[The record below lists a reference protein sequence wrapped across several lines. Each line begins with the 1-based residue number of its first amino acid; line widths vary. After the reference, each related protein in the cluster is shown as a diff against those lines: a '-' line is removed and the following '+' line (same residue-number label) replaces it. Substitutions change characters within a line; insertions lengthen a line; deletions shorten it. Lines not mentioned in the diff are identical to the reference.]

1 MTLKQTAKML
11 IQLSAYNMKIIFANK
26 FIWFLLAAFIF
37 YAIFMFTSAWEG
49 SVLNEGLMYNL
60 LLFPCILLI
69 FYPTVFGIQND
80 EDNRILEILFGI
92 PNYKY
97 KVWGVRLLL
106 IYICIFFAL
115 ILFGYIGNYLLYP
128 INPFSMTVQ
137 LMFPALFLGNL
148 AFLVSTITRSGN
160 GTAVI
165 MIILG
170 IAIFFMSN
178 RTLRSSPWDVLLNP
192 FQIEQGLHPAIWE
205 NYILQNR
212 IFLIV
217 GAVVWFLAG
226 LLNLQKRERFV

>member
-1 MTLKQTAKML
+1 MTFKQTTKML

-37 YAIFMFTSAWEG
+37 FAIFMFTAAWNG
-49 SVLNEGLMYNL
+49 TVLNEGLMYNL

-97 KVWGVRLLL
+97 KVWGIRLLL
-106 IYICIFFAL
+106 IYIIIFFTL
-115 ILFGYIGNYLLYP
+115 IVFSYIGNYLLYP
-128 INPFSMTVQ
+128 ISPLGMVAQ

-165 MIILG
+165 MIIL
-170 IAIFFMSN
+170 SN
-178 RTLRSSPWDVLLNP
+178 GYLSSSPWDVLLNP

-205 NYILQNR
+205 TYILQNR

-217 GAVVWFLAG
+217 GSIVWFLFG

>member
-1 MTLKQTAKML
+1 MTFKQTTKML
-11 IQLSAYNMKIIFANK
+11 MQLSAYNMKIIFANK

-37 YAIFMFTSAWEG
+37 YAIFMFTSAWNG
-49 SVLNEGLMYNL
+49 DVTNEGLMYNL

-106 IYICIFFAL
+106 IYVAIFFAL
-115 ILFGYIGNYLLYP
+115 IVFGYIGNYLLYP
-128 INPFSMTVQ
+128 INPFDMAVQ
-137 LMFPALFLGNL
+137 LMFPALFLGTL
-148 AFLVSTITRSGN
+148 AFLVSTLTRSGN

-170 IAIFFMSN
+170 IAMFF
-178 RTLRSSPWDVLLNP
+178 LDAGYLYSSPWNVLLNP
-192 FQIEQGLHPAIWE
+192 YKIEQGLHPAIWE
-205 NYILQNR
+205 SYIVQNR

-217 GAVVWFLAG
+217 GSVVFLLFG

>member
-1 MTLKQTAKML
+1 MTFKQTTKML
-11 IQLSAYNMKIIFANK
+11 MHLSAYNMKIIFANK

-37 YAIFMFTSAWEG
+37 FAIFMFTAAWNG
-49 SVLNEGLMYNL
+49 TVLNEGLMYNL

-97 KVWGVRLLL
+97 KVWGIRLLL
-106 IYICIFFAL
+106 IYIIIFFTL
-115 ILFGYIGNYLLYP
+115 IVFSYIGNYLLYP
-128 INPFSMTVQ
+128 ISPLGMVAQ

-170 IAIFFMSN
+170 IAIFFLSN
-178 RTLRSSPWDVLLNP
+178 GYLSSSPWDVLLNP
-192 FQIEQGLHPAIWE
+192 FQIERGLHPAIWE
-205 NYILQNR
+205 TYILQNR

-217 GAVVWFLAG
+217 GSIVWFLFG

>member
-1 MTLKQTAKML
+1 MTFKQTIKML
-11 IQLSAYNMKIIFANK
+11 MQLSAYNMKIIFANK

-49 SVLNEGLMYNL
+49 SVLNEGLMYDL

-97 KVWGVRLLL
+97 KVWGIRLLL
-106 IYICIFFAL
+106 IYIAIFFTL
-115 ILFGYIGNYLLYP
+115 IIFGYIGNYLLYP
-128 INPFSMTVQ
+128 ISPFNMAIQ

-170 IAIFFMSN
+170 IAIFF
-178 RTLRSSPWDVLLNP
+178 LRAGYLSSSPWNVLLNP

-205 NYILQNR
+205 TYILQNR

-217 GAVVWFLAG
+217 GCVVWFLFG

>member
-1 MTLKQTAKML
+1 MTFKQTTKML
-11 IQLSAYNMKIIFANK
+11 MQLSAYNMKIIFANK

-37 YAIFMFTSAWEG
+37 FAIFMFTAEWNG
-49 SVLNEGLMYNL
+49 TVLNEGLMYNL

-97 KVWGVRLLL
+97 KVWGIRLLL
-106 IYICIFFAL
+106 IYIIIFFTL
-115 ILFGYIGNYLLYP
+115 IVFSYIGNYLLYP
-128 INPFSMTVQ
+128 ISPLGMVAQ

-170 IAIFFMSN
+170 IAIFFLSSGY
-178 RTLRSSPWDVLLNP
+178 LSSSPWDVLLNP
-192 FQIEQGLHPAIWE
+192 FQIERGLHPAIWE
-205 NYILQNR
+205 TYILQNR

-217 GAVVWFLAG
+217 GSIVWFLFG